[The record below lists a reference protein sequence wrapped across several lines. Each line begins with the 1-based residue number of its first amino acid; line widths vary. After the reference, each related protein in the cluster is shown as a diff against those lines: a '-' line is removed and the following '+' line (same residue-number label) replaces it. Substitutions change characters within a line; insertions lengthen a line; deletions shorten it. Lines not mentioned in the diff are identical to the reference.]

1 MAVKCPMKEAGNGHG
16 AALQTGLCA
25 SQVHYSLWK
34 HRVLELVSNSY
45 QFLGFPICFFKLS
58 VSSNLFSN
66 DTLHYKWWHL
76 TNVAFPYLHQQK
88 KFTRHNSIQSWH
100 LVIAIKHEG
109 HPFYFLL
116 YKLSEHN
123 FIHIKKII
131 FNLIWPTHS
140 PISFHPFLKPFI
152 TSPTPSPDYRIYK

>member
-16 AALQTGLCA
+16 AAVPGWT
-25 SQVHYSLWK
+25 
-34 HRVLELVSNSY
+34 
-45 QFLGFPICFFKLS
+45 LGFQSTLLTVKTGRQSLLTVPWVSPFALFKLS

-109 HPFYFLL
+109 HPFYFYFFL

-131 FNLIWPTHS
+131 CNLIWPTH
-140 PISFHPFLKPFI
+140 
-152 TSPTPSPDYRIYK
+152 TPSHFTHFSNLSSHHPHLHQTGIYK